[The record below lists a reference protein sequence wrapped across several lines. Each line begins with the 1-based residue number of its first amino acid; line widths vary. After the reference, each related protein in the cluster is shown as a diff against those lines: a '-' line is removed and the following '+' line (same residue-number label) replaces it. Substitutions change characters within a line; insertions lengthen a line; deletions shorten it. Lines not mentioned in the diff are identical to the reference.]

1 MRGQESTQT
10 ASGGA
15 SRKTILDTVRYTDP
29 RIRPQNKRPLEDT
42 PSFRDASASHTMAT
56 QTTNPQ
62 RAGIH
67 QREDRLQCTP
77 MEEAPATS
85 DEAASKNVTTSKPDA
100 D

>member
-1 MRGQESTQT
+1 
-10 ASGGA
+10 
-15 SRKTILDTVRYTDP
+15 
-29 RIRPQNKRPLEDT
+29 
-42 PSFRDASASHTMAT
+42 MAT

-67 QREDRLQCTP
+67 QREDQPQCTP